1 MLPSN
6 TDLNQLC
13 LRVAR
18 RPTTQRMIAKRL
30 RAAVRAG
37 AEGDP
42 VAAARYAIGFAG
54 TGISVPSATELRRA
68 LGRSTGLLV
77 DTGADVRQAV
87 RDELRARIEAL
98 WGDQARAEIELA
110 AVRGSPLPSDAPEE
124 AVAARARQVTGLK
137 PMSQT
142 RRPQIG
148 TLASLALTL
157 GFPEIF
163 DEWVF

>member
-1 MLPSN
+1 MHPSN

-13 LRVAR
+13 LRIAR
-18 RPTTQRMIAKRL
+18 RPTTRRMIAKQL

-42 VAAARYAIGFAG
+42 VAAARYAISFAG

-68 LGRSTGLLV
+68 LGRSAGLLV
-77 DTGADVRQAV
+77 DAGADVRQAV

-98 WGDQARAEIELA
+98 FADQARAEIELA
-110 AVRGSPLPSDAPEE
+110 AVRGSPPHSGAPED
-124 AVAARARQVTGLK
+124 AVAARARQIADLK
-137 PMSQT
+137 QMSQT
-142 RRPQIG
+142 RRAQIS

>member
-1 MLPSN
+1 MQPSN

-18 RPTTQRMIAKRL
+18 RPTTQRVIAKRL
-30 RAAVRAG
+30 RAAARAG
-37 AEGDP
+37 AEGVP
-42 VAAARYAIGFAG
+42 IAAARYAIGFAG

-68 LGRSTGLLV
+68 LGRSASLLV

-87 RDELRARIEAL
+87 RDELRARIEGL

-110 AVRGSPLPSDAPEE
+110 AVRSSPLPSDASEE

-137 PMSQT
+137 LMSQT
-142 RRPQIG
+142 RRAQIG